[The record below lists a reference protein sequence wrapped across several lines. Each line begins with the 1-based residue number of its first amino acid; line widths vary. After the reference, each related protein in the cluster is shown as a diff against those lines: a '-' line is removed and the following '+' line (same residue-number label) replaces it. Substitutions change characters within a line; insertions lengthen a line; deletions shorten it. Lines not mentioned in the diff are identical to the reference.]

1 MATEKVKVISIDTNP
16 ASKSV
21 KELRQELKGLRD
33 TLLNT
38 EKGTEEYNEAMRQ
51 AADIQHTLKEQME
64 EVNANAMDFGQIVG
78 NTTKAVGGLMAGFQ
92 AATAVMNLF
101 GIENEEVVKSIQK
114 MQNIMA
120 LTQAFAGI
128 DNGIKAFRRLAI
140 VIQGTSKAFAGLS
153 RAMIATG
160 IGAAVVAVGLL
171 AANWDKVTE
180 ALRRWGIVHNSTAE
194 KLREQSAKMQ
204 ELRNNLA
211 KLQEDYDTW
220 LKNDKISKLSSKDKK
235 AYDALTKS
243 IEGYSKQ
250 LDIVEAKRKLA
261 ANNKYTTKEQY
272 NEIIAEANA
281 LQELIKNAKDAQDA
295 ILNTADA
302 NNELSESAKKA
313 TEDAQKQRQKEQKDY
328 NNALEKRYAAED
340 KVRKDK
346 LKAEQE
352 LADRVKEIGEKI
364 KQDEEEDL
372 NNWAENLSPS
382 VEKALSVVNSLRSAF
397 RTPDEQYNEE
407 LNALQ
412 VALDNK
418 LIAQTE
424 YNRLSE
430 ALAKEHL
437 ERQRTIAVQES
448 MVWMSALGNLSN
460 VFSSI
465 ADTIDRGTEEGE
477 EQYKALMYTSTIVS
491 TLAGVG
497 GAIAS
502 AFMPVNAGMTIWGQ
516 IAMAATTSASV
527 LASGIAQLV
536 QIKNAS
542 SNSSLGGTNIG
553 SSISSSAVSTVQ
565 APLQFTQAV
574 QGANIESAI
583 SRRNMQKVYVT
594 ETDITNTQNKV
605 RVTENEARF

>member
-16 ASKSV
+16 AQKSV
-21 KELRQELKGLRD
+21 KDLRDELKELRN

-51 AADIQHTLKEQME
+51 AADIQHVLKEQME
-64 EVNANAMDFGQIVG
+64 EVNANAMDFGQVVG
-78 NTTKAVGGLMAGFQ
+78 NCTKAVGGLMAGFQ

-120 LTQAFAGI
+120 LTQAFASI
-128 DNGIKAFRRLAI
+128 DNGVKAFKRLAI
-140 VIQGTSKAFAGLS
+140 VIQSSSQAFAGLS
-153 RAMIATG
+153 KAMISTG
-160 IGAAVVAVGLL
+160 IGALVVAVGLL
-171 AANWDKVTE
+171 AANWDKVTD
-180 ALRRWGIVHNSTAE
+180 ALRRWGIIHNSTAE
-194 KLREQSAKMQ
+194 KMSEQSAKIQ
-204 ELRNNLA
+204 ELRDNLA

-220 LKNDKISKLSSKDKK
+220 LRNNKIEQLSDTEKK
-235 AYDALTKS
+235 AYDDLTHA
-243 IEGYSKQ
+243 IEGYEKQ
-250 LDIVEAKRKLA
+250 LAIVEAKRKQIA
-261 ANNKYTTKEQY
+261 SSKYTTKEQY
-272 NEIIAEANA
+272 DEIREEAIA
-281 LQELIKNAKDAQDA
+281 LLELIRQAKNAQDA
-295 ILNTADA
+295 ILATAGA
-302 NNELSESAKKA
+302 HKKSSKA
-313 TEDAQKQRQKEQKDY
+313 AEDEAEARQKELDDY
-328 NNALEKRYAAED
+328 NIALEKKYAAEE
-340 KVRKDK
+340 RKRREK
-346 LKAEQE
+346 LAAERRLAEEIKA
-352 LADRVKEIGEKI
+352 IS
-364 KQDEEEDL
+364 KQIDDEEEEAL
-372 NNWAENLSPS
+372 NDWAEKLS
-382 VEKALSVVNSLRSAF
+382 VKEENALSVVNSLRSAF
-397 RTPDEQYNEE
+397 KTPDEQYQEE

-412 VALDNK
+412 VALDSK

-430 ALAKEHL
+430 RLNKEHL

-448 MVWMSALGNLSN
+448 MVWISALDNLSN
-460 VFSSI
+460 IFSSI
-465 ADTIDRGTEEGE
+465 ADTIDTGTEEGE
-477 EQYKALMYTSTIVS
+477 EQYKALMYTSTVVS

-516 IAMAATTSASV
+516 IAMAASTSASV

-542 SNSSLGGTNIG
+542 SNSSLGNTSIG
-553 SSISSSAVSTVQ
+553 SNISSSAVSTVE

-583 SRRNMQKVYVT
+583 SRKNSQKVYVT